1 MTSETLGPTPAAA
14 VRQRASEIHA
24 LQDISVDLG
33 VAVQA
38 PLVAVPATVG
48 DAAEIHR
55 LIQYWFETTGDVLP
69 RTEGEIYETIRDFV
83 VVRDPGKRRLLAA
96 GALHVEWKDLA
107 EIKSLVVDPGTQGR
121 GLGRIVVD
129 ACLSEAVDM
138 GLKTVFALTT
148 TPAFFERLG
157 FRISG
162 VSAFPRKVW
171 NECFRCPKYN
181 ACDEIA
187 VTIDLRNRLNT

>member
-1 MTSETLGPTPAAA
+1 MTTE
-14 VRQRASEIHA
+14 ASQPVA
-24 LQDISVDLG
+24 P
-33 VAVQA
+33 VAVTTITQRISELHAHAETDQASSA
-38 PLVAVPATVG
+38 PLAADKAVVA
-48 DAAEIHR
+48 DAPEIHR

-83 VVRDPGKRRLLAA
+83 VVRNPNGQELLAA
-96 GALHVEWKDLA
+96 GALHVEWRDLA
-107 EIKSLVVDPGTQGR
+107 EIKSLVVDPGTQGK
-121 GLGRIVVD
+121 GLGRIVVEV
-129 ACLSEAVDM
+129 CLEEAVRM

-148 TPAFFERLG
+148 TPVFFERLG

-171 NECFRCPKYN
+171 NECFRCPKYH

-187 VTIDLRNRLNT
+187 VAIDLRDRLPR

>member
-1 MTSETLGPTPAAA
+1 MTSETIGPTPAAT

-24 LQDISVDLG
+24 LQDITVDRREP
-33 VAVQA
+33 VEA
-38 PLVAVPATVG
+38 PLFTEKANVG
-48 DAAEIHR
+48 DAPEIHR
-55 LIQYWFETTGDVLP
+55 LIQYWFEATGDVLP

-187 VTIDLRNRLNT
+187 VTIDLRDRLNA